1 MMQRKLVPC
10 KFWLQ
15 GKCTFGDKCKNS
27 HAAIGPDASRSAT
40 AAITVPI
47 PATQAGTCPYFSK
60 GTCRFGDQCRLSHR
74 LAPET
79 QTLPPGAAPKPFG
92 PCKFFVQ
99 GRCSREDCPF
109 DHILL
114 NTVNTFPG
122 PVRTIAEPDVP
133 SPGQPSPKSM
143 CRFFRQGQC
152 TRPEC
157 PYLHETNGSSEED
170 GQSHS
175 LLGPQRWPR
184 GRNIEQRLT
193 TIDASATNENPILP
207 AVAEDD
213 PDDSDSHGPP
223 DETPVIRNYSGSE
236 VHFGVGAI
244 IQKLITPFESRT
256 VVVSNVPA
264 DATRMAFIE
273 LAESFGD
280 IKSLTCDGTS
290 ARIEY
295 MDVSH
300 AAYAVEGLSDHDIGP
315 LTLSARFDLRA
326 VAAGPAT
333 LRSTKVKVSWYSPST
348 VAWAHYPSLSKARSE
363 AMRLNGTTFK
373 GRKIHAKF
381 QTPSLRQTTSFTVV
395 LEGLPSLLPSDP
407 VQLKAL
413 SRADHVAIGEPT
425 YIKRVAVDRI
435 RDLLT
440 GHGHLDS
447 FDVMPT
453 SQANTK
459 MTAWVQFAAAED
471 AAGAVDKLHN
481 SRQYFLRNGP
491 LWLEQI
497 HAVRYLLP
505 RAQFAALR
513 SIIERLGATTDGCC
527 QLRYYEHGEG
537 GAPVDPVCVRIYGPD
552 AKSLTWTKRALEK
565 AIQGRRLTD
574 SEGAVVWHDLFPT
587 VKGKDLVDE
596 VQGQTSAY
604 IKCDPRLRE
613 VRICGEEQSIES
625 ATKQFLTKVKEF
637 SSQERVIEVQKN
649 WLKPLLSGGL
659 RAIQEDFGEG
669 AGTLLFDIVARTIS
683 VRGDDHTVMSVR
695 RAIDRLVAKQVS
707 NSEAN
712 SDTEEVCPV
721 CFCETS
727 DSESIAL
734 PCGHVY
740 DTDCL
745 RHLLKASIDTTF
757 FDSLS
762 CVMKEDDGKPC
773 STLIPLSIIRDI
785 LSPDE
790 ESRLF
795 DTTFRSYVNSRPHD
809 FHYCPTVD
817 CPTIYRPG
825 REGTVLLCPSCLERI
840 CPNCHAEYHEGLTCK
855 EFKSGISENTEL
867 FNAWKAANGVKSCPG
882 CDADIQKNG
891 GCNHIRCTVC
901 KIHICWVCMKTFKDD
916 GDDEGVYP
924 HMQAAH
930 GGYGV

>member
-1 MMQRKLVPC
+1 MMQRKSVPC

-15 GKCTFGDKCKNS
+15 GKCTFGNKCKNS
-27 HAAIGPDASRSAT
+27 HAAIGPDALRSAT

-47 PATQAGTCPYFSK
+47 PASSGTCPYFSK

-79 QTLPPGAAPKPFG
+79 QTLPPGTAPKPFG

-99 GRCSREDCPF
+99 GRCSKEDCPF

-114 NTVNTFPG
+114 NTVDTFPN

-133 SPGQPSPKSM
+133 SPGQPSSKSM
-143 CRFFRQGQC
+143 CRFFLQGQC
-152 TRPEC
+152 TRPDC
-157 PYLHETNGSSEED
+157 PYLHEMNNSSEED

-175 LLGPQRWPR
+175 LSGPQRWQR
-184 GRNIEQRLT
+184 GRSIEQRLT

-207 AVAEDD
+207 ALAE
-213 PDDSDSHGPP
+213 DDSDSHSSPE
-223 DETPVIRNYSGSE
+223 ETLVIRNYSGSE

-333 LRSTKVKVSWYSPST
+333 LRSTKVKVSWYAPST
-348 VAWAHYPSLSKARSE
+348 VAWAHYASLSKAKSE

-407 VQLKAL
+407 AQLKAL
-413 SRADHVAIGEPT
+413 SRADHVAIGKPT
-425 YIKRVAVDRI
+425 YIKQVAVDRI

-459 MTAWVQFAAAED
+459 MTAWVQFVAADD

-481 SRQYFLRNGP
+481 SHIFFPAPSSP
-491 LWLEQI
+491 LY
-497 HAVRYLLP
+497 A
-505 RAQFAALR
+505 

-565 AIQGRRLTD
+565 AIQG
-574 SEGAVVWHDLFPT
+574 
-587 VKGKDLVDE
+587 KDLVDE

-637 SSQERVIEVQKN
+637 SSQERVIEIQKN

-669 AGTLLFDIVARTIS
+669 VGTLLFDIVARTIS

-695 RAIDRLVAKQVS
+695 RAIDRLVAKQIS

-712 SDTEEVCPV
+712 SDAEGVCPV

-773 STLIPLSIIRDI
+773 STLIRYRSFET
-785 LSPDE
+785 S
-790 ESRLF
+790 SRQMRNPVSSTPPF
-795 DTTFRSYVNSRPHD
+795 
-809 FHYCPTVD
+809 
-817 CPTIYRPG
+817 
-825 REGTVLLCPSCLERI
+825 
-840 CPNCHAEYHEGLTCK
+840 A
-855 EFKSGISENTEL
+855 
-867 FNAWKAANGVKSCPG
+867 
-882 CDADIQKNG
+882 
-891 GCNHIRCTVC
+891 
-901 KIHICWVCMKTFKDD
+901 
-916 GDDEGVYP
+916 
-924 HMQAAH
+924 HMSTL
-930 GGYGV
+930 VP